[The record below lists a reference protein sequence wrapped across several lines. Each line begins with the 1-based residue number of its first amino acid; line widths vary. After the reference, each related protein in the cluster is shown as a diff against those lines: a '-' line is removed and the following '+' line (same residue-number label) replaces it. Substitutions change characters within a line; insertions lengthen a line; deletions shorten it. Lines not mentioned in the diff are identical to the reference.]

1 MCTLRARK
9 TSLAQ
14 LQNHFTTMPISVPLQ
29 LVDEMPTFNRE
40 TCLNFIHFRNILRA
54 HRSKC
59 DDKIKQ
65 RLSSITN
72 LKEQCPKFWDNLKK
86 AQESRLKNLKF
97 CLQVLKEESNATSVL
112 EKEVKVKC
120 I

>member
-1 MCTLRARK
+1 
-9 TSLAQ
+9 
-14 LQNHFTTMPISVPLQ
+14 MPIFIPLQ
-29 LVDEMPTFNRE
+29 LVDEMPVFNRD

-65 RLSSITN
+65 RLGSISH
-72 LKEQCPKFWDNLKK
+72 LEEQCPKFWDNLKK
-86 AQESRLKNLKF
+86 AHESRLKNLKF
-97 CLQVLKEESNATSVL
+97 CLQVLKEELNSDLVL
-112 EKEVKVKC
+112 EKEVKIKFKLHMH

>member
-1 MCTLRARK
+1 
-9 TSLAQ
+9 
-14 LQNHFTTMPISVPLQ
+14 MPIPVPLK
-29 LVDEMPTFNRE
+29 LADEMPAVNRE
-40 TCLNFIHFRNILRA
+40 TCVNFIHFRNILRA

-86 AQESRLKNLKF
+86 AQESRLKNLKS
-97 CLQVLKEESNATSVL
+97 CLQVLKEESNRNSVL
-112 EKEVKVKC
+112 EKEVKFRISLTFDIHFIC
-120 I
+120 RRGF